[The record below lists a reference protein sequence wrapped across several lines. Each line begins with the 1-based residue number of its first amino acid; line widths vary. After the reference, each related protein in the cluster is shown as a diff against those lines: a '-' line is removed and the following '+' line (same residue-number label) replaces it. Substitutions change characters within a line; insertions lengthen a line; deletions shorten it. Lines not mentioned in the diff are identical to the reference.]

1 MTNTTRRNSD
11 KLIIFDCDGVLVDS
25 ESITNQ
31 VLVDY
36 VNELGVDITLK
47 KALELFSGGAL
58 ADWIE
63 YLKVDHRITVPQN
76 FTEVF
81 RTRMKTA
88 FEKDLTAV
96 DGVVELIE
104 SLDCP
109 ICIASNGPLEKMET
123 SLNVTG
129 LQKYFKENVF
139 SAYQI
144 NKWKPDPALF
154 LYAAKQ
160 MEVTPTDCIVI
171 EDSPRGAE
179 AACAAG
185 MKVYGYDVYGKT
197 QALID
202 NGAILFTQM
211 SDLLD
216 KL

>member
-1 MTNTTRRNSD
+1 MS

-25 ESITNQ
+25 ETITNQ

-36 VNELGVDITLK
+36 VNEFGVGISLE
-47 KALELFSGGAL
+47 KALKLFSGGAL
-58 ADWIE
+58 SDWIKYVKE
-63 YLKVDHRITVPQN
+63 EHGINLPTEFVP
-76 FTEVF
+76 TF
-81 RTRMKTA
+81 RSRMKKA
-88 FEKDLTAV
+88 FEKDLKAV
-96 DGVVELIE
+96 PGIPELIE

-109 ICIASNGPLEKMET
+109 ICIASNGPLEKMEAT
-123 SLNVTG
+123 LRITD
-129 LQKYFKENVF
+129 LAKYFKGNVF

-160 MEVTPTDCIVI
+160 MGVDPKDCIVI

-179 AACAAG
+179 AAVAAG
-185 MKVYGYDVYGKT
+185 MKVYGFDVYGKT

-211 SDLLD
+211 SDLTD